1 MKLNKTIFR
10 TLAALI
16 IIGAFVGCDS
26 DDDGGPQ
33 IPPPAPGG
41 DLVDAPYEDPEGLT
55 VTNRYDGY
63 PEGVYVRSFEMPLSG
78 GQKIVGYYA
87 VLDFVENPDLLFLPQ
102 FSAGK
107 KPVKYFSDCLAEGA
121 EDPFLAVNGGFF
133 VMQSQPRSYCLLVS
147 DGVVKSRPDP
157 YEWTGPSSSPYQ
169 FFPVRA
175 AMGLMDDGKFETAW
189 VYCVAD
195 DAQRPYAFPSPL
207 DNDERIPSF
216 LPSAPTSK
224 TPGAKL
230 WEPQQAIG
238 AGPMLVKDSL
248 NVAEDSYYKEVLH
261 YMGQGINGMGRRPRT
276 ALGITRSQR
285 RMVVIV
291 CNGDK
296 VQSSAGITLPELGDL
311 FLRFGCV
318 MAVNLDGGGSSAFVG
333 REGTLLNGISA
344 ERTMPTAVVFAE
356 KK

>member
-1 MKLNKTIFR
+1 MR
-10 TLAALI
+10 SS
-16 IIGAFVGCDS
+16 GAIPTTTEAVK
-26 DDDGGPQ
+26 
-33 IPPPAPGG
+33 IPPPSPGG
-41 DLVDAPYEDPEGLT
+41 GLVDAPYEDPEGLT

-107 KPVKYFSDCLAEGA
+107 KPTKYFSDCLAEGA

-133 VMQSQPRSYCLLVS
+133 VMQSPPRSYCLLVS

-175 AMGLMDDGKFETAW
+175 AMGLMDDGKFEAAW

-224 TPGAKL
+224 TPGAEL

-238 AGPMLVKDSL
+238 AGPMLVRDSL

-276 ALGITRSQR
+276 ALGITRSQH
-285 RMVVIV
+285 RMVVVV